1 MENQKYISELQNI
14 LNKKKMDGGFGE
26 RFQEELL
33 QERMFPN
40 QQTKSGENQI
50 KETSIDNDPNR
61 ELKNT
66 FEKVNFQS
74 EIETLGNYLGMLK
87 ECDNNDISKF
97 IKTNKIN
104 QEQIAINEN
113 AVNKLENT
121 NNELKESIKKKEK
134 EIAELKKTQ
143 SGENAKYQKELENE
157 RVKIFDKE
165 EKLKEIKEKLE
176 KLQQES
182 AEGVQ
187 DNGSNNDEINSL
199 KEQLNLLKS
208 EIDKKKNEKKK
219 LESKEVKNVEK
230 LKLEE
235 AELESLKKMLENN
248 ITEIEKLKQQNEE
261 LKTTI
266 KSKLQKKDRELV
278 EKENQINEIK
288 QKLEKA
294 VQELKDKTSS
304 NTDHIEA
311 ENKILIDQMGELTQ
325 NHINEKKKL
334 DEEIS
339 KLGEKISIL
348 EKDSDNTSGN
358 DAELEKLKVELR
370 IKNEENEFN
379 LKKKQEQ
386 EQELN
391 KEITKNNELLEK
403 EKSQHE
409 ITKANLQHLEEQ
421 KKILDEKLAAVETQS
436 IEIDELKAQ
445 NILFSNE
452 IKVVKTTN
460 DKLRLEL
467 TNSID
472 KLTTT
477 EQDMHNLESN
487 EVKKR
492 RLYEE
497 KLSSQKNEI
506 DRLKAQLNSS
516 QISSPSINNSTQI
529 QRGGKTSGGS
539 FESKDQVLNPNEFK
553 RIKNTIDFIVI
564 KLNNYKK
571 TLEIEKNWKKKYA
584 KKLKIIDRLIDVSKK
599 INKLYEGTGYEKMR
613 DSVSSTWSGIKDKFK
628 KRGGQS
634 RQKSPFRLRSG
645 GDDSGNSAVQEDKDV
660 KPLTKEKCK
669 KLRKYLDE
677 FSQLLAAIDNDEGD
691 PIVEEIKSDVSNLS
705 KKSDVSDLS
714 TSNNSNSL
722 IDKIMNIQ
730 RNYTNSD
737 SDSYQ
742 NNATE
747 ILTKTTMIIYD
758 TLLISI
764 VIICIIVY
772 VLFVINII
780 KFLYQC
786 FLEVGNSQHNNL
798 LTANTLRYKLLGYV
812 IYINNC
818 NLPAL
823 FSSFNSVDTPSS
835 TFIRLTEVLKNYFT
849 NNPIDS
855 VDTFESIFGGLED
868 TVNFLDTPET
878 KAEKKVDEWR
888 RDTQEGQQA
897 DDKTFKT
904 KKKEFLD
911 AEIELGEKEKKRE
924 YEENKSYK
932 EPKFNIFLCIRL
944 IFICIK
950 LFITFITI
958 IIISSIICIL
968 LAIVSDSIN
977 MEKITINIFYNQNLF
992 TLLIQLLAVSLIYI
1006 FIQLIIYKMMF
1017 VKLYNKYLNTYLN
1030 VIAIDLK
1037 INFIKSSDG
1046 NNLFDKDLAQKLH
1059 SNIENDAEIEGRII
1073 QLINNRSE
1081 FTKEKVIKYITIYML
1096 LKYLYSYN
1104 KDKSHYELCYI
1115 YFIKENDNYS
1125 ISKELNVEK
1134 NSITTFYSLIP
1145 NKHRSAPINYFKFN
1159 DIKNIDNIEYGEEI
1173 RETVNDNISQINTF
1187 ISEANS
1193 YFDDDNFIVSL
1204 GWYILVNLILG
1215 TIYISIIVMITL
1227 KDIGDINNFDF
1238 NDFVK
1243 FNH

>member
-1 MENQKYISELQNI
+1 MSFFIFKLCNYLLMENQKYISELQNI

-26 RFQEELL
+26 RFQEEVL
-33 QERMFPN
+33 QARMFPN

-74 EIETLGNYLGMLK
+74 EIETLDNYLGMLK

-121 NNELKESIKKKEK
+121 NNELKESIKKKEQ

-157 RVKIFDKE
+157 QVKIFDKE
-165 EKLKEIKEKLE
+165 EKLKVIKEKLE
-176 KLQQES
+176 KLQEKS
-182 AEGVQ
+182 AAGIQ
-187 DNGSNNDEINSL
+187 DNGSNNDEINQL
-199 KEQLNLLKS
+199 NEQLNLLKS

-219 LESKEVKNVEK
+219 LESKEVENVEK

-235 AELESLKKMLENN
+235 AELESLKKILENN
-248 ITEIEKLKQQNEE
+248 ITEIEKL
-261 LKTTI
+261 
-266 KSKLQKKDRELV
+266 
-278 EKENQINEIK
+278 
-288 QKLEKA
+288 
-294 VQELKDKTSS
+294 
-304 NTDHIEA
+304 
-311 ENKILIDQMGELTQ
+311 
-325 NHINEKKKL
+325 
-334 DEEIS
+334 
-339 KLGEKISIL
+339 
-348 EKDSDNTSGN
+348 
-358 DAELEKLKVELR
+358 
-370 IKNEENEFN
+370 
-379 LKKKQEQ
+379 
-386 EQELN
+386 
-391 KEITKNNELLEK
+391 
-403 EKSQHE
+403 
-409 ITKANLQHLEEQ
+409 
-421 KKILDEKLAAVETQS
+421 AAVGTQS
-436 IEIDELKAQ
+436 I
-445 NILFSNE
+445 
-452 IKVVKTTN
+452 
-460 DKLRLEL
+460 
-467 TNSID
+467 
-472 KLTTT
+472 
-477 EQDMHNLESN
+477 
-487 EVKKR
+487 
-492 RLYEE
+492 
-497 KLSSQKNEI
+497 EI

-516 QISSPSINNSTQI
+516 QINNSNQI
-529 QRGGKTSGGS
+529 QRGGKTIGGF

-584 KKLKIIDRLIDVSKK
+584 KKLNIIDRLIDVSKK

-613 DSVSSTWSGIKDKFK
+613 DSVSSAWSGIKDKFK

-677 FSQLLAAIDNDEGD
+677 FSQLLAAIDNDEGE
-691 PIVEEIKSDVSNLS
+691 PIVEDI
-705 KKSDVSDLS
+705 KSDVSDLS

-730 RNYTNSD
+730 SNYTNSD

-818 NLPAL
+818 NLPSL

-924 YEENKSYK
+924 YEENKGYK

-977 MEKITINIFYNQNLF
+977 MEKITINIFYNQKLF
-992 TLLIQLLAVSLIYI
+992 TLLI
-1006 FIQLIIYKMMF
+1006 
-1017 VKLYNKYLNTYLN
+1017 
-1030 VIAIDLK
+1030 DR
-1037 INFIKSSDG
+1037 KS
-1046 NNLFDKDLAQKLH
+1046 
-1059 SNIENDAEIEGRII
+1059 
-1073 QLINNRSE
+1073 
-1081 FTKEKVIKYITIYML
+1081 V
-1096 LKYLYSYN
+1096 
-1104 KDKSHYELCYI
+1104 
-1115 YFIKENDNYS
+1115 
-1125 ISKELNVEK
+1125 V
-1134 NSITTFYSLIP
+1134 
-1145 NKHRSAPINYFKFN
+1145 
-1159 DIKNIDNIEYGEEI
+1159 
-1173 RETVNDNISQINTF
+1173 
-1187 ISEANS
+1187 
-1193 YFDDDNFIVSL
+1193 
-1204 GWYILVNLILG
+1204 
-1215 TIYISIIVMITL
+1215 
-1227 KDIGDINNFDF
+1227 
-1238 NDFVK
+1238 
-1243 FNH
+1243 

>member
-121 NNELKESIKKKEK
+121 NNELKESIKKKEQ

-143 SGENAKYQKELENE
+143 SEENAKYQKELENE
-157 RVKIFDKE
+157 QVKIFDKE
-165 EKLKEIKEKLE
+165 EELKVMEEKLKKLGEK
-176 KLQQES
+176 S
-182 AEGVQ
+182 AAGIQ
-187 DNGSNNDEINSL
+187 DNGSNNDEINEL
-199 KEQLNLLKS
+199 NEKLNLLKS

-219 LESKEVKNVEK
+219 LESKEVENVEK

-248 ITEIEKLKQQNEE
+248 ITEIEKLKQQNDE

-288 QKLEKA
+288 QKIEKA
-294 VQELKDKTSS
+294 IKELKDKTSS

-311 ENKILIDQMGELTQ
+311 ENKILIDQMDELTQ

-348 EKDSDNTSGN
+348 EKDSDNTYGN
-358 DAELEKLKVELR
+358 DAELEKLKDELR

-391 KEITKNNELLEK
+391 KEITKNNVLLEK
-403 EKSQHE
+403 EK
-409 ITKANLQHLEEQ
+409 LHLEEQ

-445 NILFSNE
+445 
-452 IKVVKTTN
+452 
-460 DKLRLEL
+460 
-467 TNSID
+467 
-472 KLTTT
+472 
-477 EQDMHNLESN
+477 
-487 EVKKR
+487 
-492 RLYEE
+492 
-497 KLSSQKNEI
+497 
-506 DRLKAQLNSS
+506 LNSS
-516 QISSPSINNSTQI
+516 QI
-529 QRGGKTSGGS
+529 RGKTSGGS

-849 NNPIDS
+849 NNPNDS